1 LNFRKTS
8 RILIAGMAIMT
19 ALSITACSD
28 DSNKPAAK
36 STTSTTAAA
45 TRAANLPPQPTPE
58 ELNTQFQTAIDPNV
72 PATEK
77 ADMIQGGA
85 DEALIGKFTDF
96 AKSSGATVT
105 ITKVE
110 PYGMDELLATAS
122 FSINGQPGE
131 LQPVFVA
138 ENGKWKLKK
147 QWVCDSLGAI
157 DPNSVPAS
165 CK

>member
-1 LNFRKTS
+1 LKLRKTS
-8 RILIAGMAIMT
+8 RALVAGVAIMT

-45 TRAANLPPQPTPE
+45 PRAANLPPQPTPE
-58 ELNTQFQTAIDPNV
+58 ELNAQFQTAINPDV
-72 PATEK
+72 PAAEK

-85 DEALIGKFTDF
+85 DEALITKFVDL
-96 AKSSGATVT
+96 AKSTGATLS

-147 QWVCDSLGAI
+147 EWVCTSLGNI